1 MNFNA
6 EFYKFSF
13 YKKEFFTIC
22 LFINFLP
29 VIGSNKKFFLT
40 SILNNIN
47 QFLVILLTEN
57 IFILVILFTWWNL
70 EFWFVL
76 CKSFC
81 MCLNIMWMVVIQYN
95 CVFYVNA
102 SYSVGVFNVNASHFV
117 CVFYVNP
124 SHSVCECHAE
134 NIIATYVPIFVN
146 ADNFVNVLWR
156 KNYCNLSTHICK
168 CWSFCE
174 CQGGKII
181 TTWPPIYVM
190 KASL

>member
-1 MNFNA
+1 MKRYFCCLLFMRNIII
-6 EFYKFSF
+6 FY
-13 YKKEFFTIC
+13 YLCI
-22 LFINFLP
+22 LMLNFINCILQKR
-29 VIGSNKKFFLT
+29 IGSNKIVFLT

-70 EFWFVL
+70 EFWLVL

-102 SYSVGVFNVNASHFV
+102 SYSVCVFNVNASHFV

-134 NIIATYVPIFVN
+134 NIIAT
-146 ADNFVNVLWR
+146 
-156 KNYCNLSTHICK
+156 
-168 CWSFCE
+168 
-174 CQGGKII
+174 
-181 TTWPPIYVM
+181 
-190 KASL
+190 